1 MQPVGLRT
9 RREGSAE
16 LVEHLEDF
24 GVAGEEIA
32 VAGGGGAGLV
42 VAGDA
47 LEAAAVGGAVF
58 VDGAAVVGVEEDAA
72 GVAVGEGEF
81 DGGVGAMF
89 DGDLGGEGGE
99 FSAFVGFEEDGVVVA
114 VLFAAG
120 GDAAVAGAVA

>member
-1 MQPVGLRT
+1 M
-9 RREGSAE
+9 
-16 LVEHLEDF
+16 
-24 GVAGEEIA
+24 
-32 VAGGGGAGLV
+32 V